1 MIKISKTRLLTIL
14 IVMFVLLCTTSCK
27 SCFNKYEEMPNGITL
42 TVSNKLKEHLLQSNL
57 PTLHF
62 DYNNVR
68 VMIESDGAACF
79 FVSNDQYEL
88 SDKFAQHISQYNKE
102 QIYVVDEFIQ
112 EYDKGKATFDGK
124 KLTLDSIDEF
134 GAEQKFS
141 KEYQLV
147 VTNIDGTRY
156 SYQFRTFVSEGKRYY
171 IYRYSSN
178 IGISMEQPLMVVKD
192 KSGKNKLLLLAL
204 PYDTK
209 YEVGP
214 NSISLESLLEK
225 DTYLEDKYSK
235 FAYPESIK
243 NEAET
248 VRRDLIKNWY
258 ITYCN
263 GTETDNGFE
272 FSYYGAKFKLEFGIT
287 DAGNERNKDGFKI
300 IYLGN
305 L

>member
-1 MIKISKTRLLTIL
+1 ML
-14 IVMFVLLCTTSCK
+14 MFVLLCTTSCK
-27 SCFNKYEEMPNGITL
+27 SCFNKYEEMPNGVTL
-42 TVSNKLKEHLLQSNL
+42 QISEKLKKHMIQTTY

-62 DYNNVR
+62 DYNGVR
-68 VMIESDGAACF
+68 VMMESDGAACF

-88 SDKFAQHISQYNKE
+88 SDKFASHIKQYSKD
-102 QIYVVDEFIQ
+102 QIYVVSEYTQ
-112 EYDKGKATFDGK
+112 EYDSGKATFDGE
-124 KLTLDSIDEF
+124 KLKLDDVDEF
-134 GAEQKFS
+134 GNEQKFS

-147 VTNIDGTRY
+147 ITNFDGTRY

-192 KSGKNKLLLLAL
+192 DSGANKLLLLAL

-214 NSISLESLLEK
+214 NTINLESLIEK
-225 DTYLEDKYSK
+225 ETYLDEKYQK

-248 VRRDLIKNWY
+248 VRRELIKSWY
-258 ITYCN
+258 VKYCN
-263 GTETDNGFE
+263 GKDTENGFIFE
-272 FSYYGAKFKLEFGIT
+272 YYGAKFKLEFGIT
-287 DAGNERNKDGFKI
+287 DAGNERNKDGFKLV
-300 IYLGN
+300 YLN
-305 L
+305 N

>member
-1 MIKISKTRLLTIL
+1 MIQ
-14 IVMFVLLCTTSCK
+14 TT
-27 SCFNKYEEMPNGITL
+27 Y
-42 TVSNKLKEHLLQSNL
+42 

-62 DYNNVR
+62 DYDGVR
-68 VMIESDGAACF
+68 VMMESDGAACF

-88 SDKFAQHISQYNKE
+88 SDKFASHIKQYSKD
-102 QIYVVDEFIQ
+102 QIYVVSEYTQ
-112 EYDKGKATFDGK
+112 EYDNGKATFDRK
-124 KLTLDSIDEF
+124 KLELDEVDEF
-134 GAEQKFS
+134 GNEQKFS

-147 VTNIDGTRY
+147 ITNFDGTRY

-192 KSGKNKLLLLAL
+192 TSGKNKLLLLAL

-287 DAGNERNKDGFKI
+287 DAGNERNKEGFKI
-300 IYLGN
+300 TYLG
-305 L
+305 

>member
-1 MIKISKTRLLTIL
+1 MDYASVDKILVDNVIPLGYEDYISSIKVLNEVAQILEKNAVENGRLDFPSSEN
-14 IVMFVLLCTTSCK
+14 V
-27 SCFNKYEEMPNGITL
+27 
-42 TVSNKLKEHLLQSNL
+42 KE
-57 PTLHF
+57 
-62 DYNNVR
+62 Y
-68 VMIESDGAACF
+68 
-79 FVSNDQYEL
+79 
-88 SDKFAQHISQYNKE
+88 
-102 QIYVVDEFIQ
+102 
-112 EYDKGKATFDGK
+112 
-124 KLTLDSIDEF
+124 DEF
-134 GAEQKFS
+134 GNEQKYS

-147 VTNIDGTRY
+147 ITNIDGTRY

-192 KSGKNKLLLLAL
+192 TSGKNKLLLLAL

-225 DTYLEDKYSK
+225 DTYLDEKYSK

-263 GTETDNGFE
+263 GTETETGFE